1 MRCRLQ
7 TGLRLVSAVISVS
20 LRLGLEAVKIV
31 RLIPVNERLLLKVIV
46 LGGYKWLKYVPNSI
60 LKTAQAAEWKVQAW
74 MIGKPPTITYEGI
87 GYTAPTSTK
96 LGIEKGS
103 QPSSPLPISNGNV
116 NLNVVYPSAGEA
128 GPRPSFGSSSLSEYD
143 DLRDFEGRFESR
155 TTLALPSSG
164 KTQNGGVH
172 FAKRKASKGIFERL
186 KGSSTSPSQ
195 YHEKEREREKISSST
210 KKLRALTSM
219 GSLKNRNHASRK
231 SEPSSPHLPPTL
243 RIDVGLGLED
253 LSWTQ
258 AIQDDF
264 GELPANG
271 PRMLSTGSL
280 GSATA
285 NPRSSGRR
293 SLSFTSHATGSTP
306 GPPSPTS
313 VFSAAVPPP
322 SNEAYFQAQLGNA
335 LIAASHAESSKGT
348 TSDLLQILNH
358 ENHSWGFSYANY
370 PHRVRV
376 WYGDRDEK
384 IAENA
389 VRWMERTMGP
399 ERCSVK
405 VVKGADHG
413 LMYRS
418 SAVVDVLE
426 WILSAWKE
434 DRRVLPFSDL
444 R

>member
-1 MRCRLQ
+1 M
-7 TGLRLVSAVISVS
+7 
-20 LRLGLEAVKIV
+20 KIV
-31 RLIPVNERLLLKVIV
+31 RLIPVNERLPLKVIV
-46 LGGYKWLKYVPNSI
+46 LGGYKWLKYVPNSL

-87 GYTAPTSTK
+87 GYTAPTAIK

-103 QPSSPLPISNGNV
+103 QPSSPLPVSNGNI
-116 NLNVVYPSAGEA
+116 NLNVVYPSAREA

-155 TTLALPSSG
+155 TTLALPSG
-164 KTQNGGVH
+164 KTQDGGVH

-195 YHEKEREREKISSST
+195 NHEKEKEREKTLSST

-231 SEPSSPHLPPTL
+231 SEHSSPPLPPTL

-258 AIQDDF
+258 AVQGDF
-264 GELPANG
+264 GELPANA

-280 GSATA
+280 GSGSA

-293 SLSFTSHATGSTP
+293 SLSFTSTSHATGSTP
-306 GPPSPTS
+306 GPGSPTS
-313 VFSAAVPPP
+313 VFSAAAPPP
-322 SNEAYFQAQLGNA
+322 NNEVYFQAQLGNA

-348 TSDLLQILNH
+348 TNDLLQILNH

-426 WILSAWKE
+426 WILSGWKE
-434 DRRVLPFSDL
+434 DRMVLPFSDL